1 MQAILL
7 AKKDYREVPIKF
19 QALTVP
25 NFNIGNIFN
34 WNLLGTSGLFYIIY
48 RYKKVPRRYQH
59 LNLLGTHLPTH
70 NRSYYLLW

>member
-34 WNLLGTSGLFYIIY
+34 WNLLGTS
-48 RYKKVPRRYQH
+48 
-59 LNLLGTHLPTH
+59 
-70 NRSYYLLW
+70 

>member
-34 WNLLGTSGLFYIIY
+34 WNLLGTTGLFYIIY
-48 RYKKVPRRYQH
+48 LQYQLP
-59 LNLLGTHLPTH
+59 LNQSVLK
-70 NRSYYLLW
+70 